1 MSLLDKLLGRPL
13 KSSETKKEELGVATG
28 VPVLG
33 LDALASTAY
42 GPEAALTILVP
53 LGMTGLHYMPMVTIG
68 ILALL
73 ATLYMSYRQTAA
85 AYPGGGGAYFVAK
98 DNLGMG
104 AGVAAGT
111 ALLLITCS
119 TLPLE
124 SQPGSAQS
132 CRQFQRYRNTDWRLV
147 CWCSS
152 RSLLSTCAAFVRRE

>member
-1 MSLLDKLLGRPL
+1 MMSSLLDKILGRPL

-85 AYPGGGGAYFVAK
+85 TYPGGGGAYIVAK

-104 AGVAAGT
+104 AGVAAGHGAT
-111 ALLLITCS
+111 AGLHAQRCRWNLS
-119 TLPLE
+119 RGRRSPV
-124 SQPGSAQS
+124 GSS
-132 CRQFQRYRNTDWRLV
+132 N
-147 CWCSS
+147 
-152 RSLLSTCAAFVRRE
+152 